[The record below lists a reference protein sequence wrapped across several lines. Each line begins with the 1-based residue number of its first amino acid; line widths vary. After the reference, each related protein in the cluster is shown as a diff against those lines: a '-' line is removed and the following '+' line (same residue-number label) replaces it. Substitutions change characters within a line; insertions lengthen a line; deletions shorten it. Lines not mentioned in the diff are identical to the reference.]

1 MFEVSDHDLL
11 FSQGDS
17 TAAGKGAA
25 KVPDSKLGGGKKKGS
40 SKTGSGGSGGGGILG
55 SKGNANN
62 ANWGGAGLLSSLA
75 AKADAVAVN
84 VKRRGSDAG
93 EERDEKSVAVARLQ
107 KLQKEETRTNELL
120 SNQILLS
127 RLPDNGERA
136 QLKKQDLERQIEDLT
151 RSIESL

>member
-25 KVPDSKLGGGKKKGS
+25 KVPDSKLGGGVGGKKKGS

-93 EERDEKSVAVARLQ
+93 EERDENPSPSLAFKSYRKRKRERTSCFPTKYCYRDFPITASAR
-107 KLQKEETRTNELL
+107 N
-120 SNQILLS
+120 
-127 RLPDNGERA
+127 
-136 QLKKQDLERQIEDLT
+136 
-151 RSIESL
+151 